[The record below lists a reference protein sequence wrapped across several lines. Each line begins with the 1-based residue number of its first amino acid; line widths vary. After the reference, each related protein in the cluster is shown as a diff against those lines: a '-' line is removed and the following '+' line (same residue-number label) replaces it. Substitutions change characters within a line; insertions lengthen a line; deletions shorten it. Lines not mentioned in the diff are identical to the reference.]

1 MNLMGKI
8 LVIINFLFAIVIIG
22 FLAVDFARR
31 TNWKAAFD
39 NADAQLRIAR
49 NNADVLAESNRKL
62 LTEIN
67 KLTGEGLNQERKTK
81 DLQSDWKQKYQ
92 TEQAEHAKQQLK
104 LNELTARVTDLVA
117 ESKRRADEIANLG
130 KVIKDR
136 DEMIVRLEDQ
146 ATKFKTDAINAQNA
160 TANTQER
167 NASLLNQVREQQKEI
182 ARLSNSP
189 GAGGSKGSTLRP
201 PMNYVKGVI
210 EKLDPQD
217 KSLVQLSIGSD
228 HGLAEGNTLYVYRLK
243 PNPDY
248 LGTLVVVDAQQYKA
262 VARLLPS
269 EFRTRPVQL
278 QIGDEVASKLSR

>member
-62 LTEIN
+62 LGEIN
-67 KLTGEGLNQERKTK
+67 KLTGVTGLQERKTK
-81 DLQSDWKQKYQ
+81 ELEGDWKQRFQ
-92 TEQAEHAKQQLK
+92 AEQAENQKQQQK
-104 LNELTARVTDLVA
+104 MNVMMVQLTDAVA
-117 ESKRRADEIANLG
+117 ESKRRAEEIANLG
-130 KVIKDR
+130 KAIKDR

-146 ATKFKTDAINAQNA
+146 ATRYKTDAINAKNA
-160 TANTQER
+160 EGNTQER
-167 NASLLNQVREQQKEI
+167 NMSLLAQVREQQKEI

-189 GAGGSKGSTLRP
+189 GAGGTKGTTLRP

-243 PNPDY
+243 PNPDF

-278 QIGDEVASKLSR
+278 QVGDEVASKLSR